1 MQPNRITPDEKARLT
16 DSACHLF
23 MARNPDYW
31 PSTANSERLI
41 QFVQSQLGQTLDE
54 VPFPILIDQ
63 WQAAY
68 DHLKKVS
75 WFYPRPVEEEVED
88 AAVVKERNT
97 QQKIRDDF
105 DARQRAEQIQ
115 RDKNIPLKELGAKVS
130 QQNSDFRRQREQN
143 LLPTRTPG
151 LESRNVEQVQLG
163 IAALARVNVGLAR
176 PELSP
181 KSGEFSKLCAA
192 EVVRLRSQ
200 Q

>member
-1 MQPNRITPDEKARLT
+1 MEPRTLTAKEVADLT

-23 MARNPDYW
+23 IARNPDFW
-31 PSTANSERLI
+31 PCSANAQRLI
-41 QFVQSQLGQTLDE
+41 QFVESQIGMTLE
-54 VPFPILIDQ
+54 AYPFPILIEH

-75 WFYPRPVEEEVED
+75 WFYTRPVEEEVED

-115 RDKNIPLKELGAKVS
+115 RDKNLPLKELGAKVS